1 MQYIGERLLNT
12 ITCQAPQLC
21 ISNVPSI
28 SHFSTNSISSWC
40 LTLTQSP
47 CANAMPLLLR
57 IINEKCPQVTRRHWQ
72 SAKAGSVFS
81 RRRFMGEAKQ
91 SGGKKMKC
99 GLLGREWY
107 RRMWGDVM
115 WGIARK
121 REKEKNRDCCWE
133 TRRKK
138 GEHKSHVGVLK

>member
-91 SGGKKMKC
+91 SGEKKWSVGCREENGIGGCEGMWC
-99 GLLGREWY
+99 GGL
-107 RRMWGDVM
+107 
-115 WGIARK
+115 
-121 REKEKNRDCCWE
+121 REKGKRRRTEIAVGKPEEKKESTSPTLGC
-133 TRRKK
+133 
-138 GEHKSHVGVLK
+138 